1 MLVELKQIT
10 EQLGELLALPENLRV
25 AAVIGKE
32 NLDSDV
38 GVIIGW
44 RLVDY
49 DPETGNITPHEEKYD
64 NLKELIAGY
73 SNEILKDLFCGKFG
87 KFASTMNF
95 R

>member
-10 EQLGELLALPENLRV
+10 EQVGELLALPKNLRV
-25 AAVIGKE
+25 AADVE
-32 NLDSDV
+32 TVDDSNV
-38 GVIIGW
+38 GVIVGW

-95 R
+95 K

>member
-25 AAVIGKE
+25 AA
-32 NLDSDV
+32 DV
-38 GVIIGW
+38 ETTDGSNVGTIVGW

>member
-25 AAVIGKE
+25 AA
-32 NLDSDV
+32 DV
-38 GVIIGW
+38 ETADGSNVGTIAGW

-49 DPETGNITPHEEKYD
+49 DSETGNITPHEEKYD

>member
-25 AAVIGKE
+25 AA
-32 NLDSDV
+32 DV
-38 GVIIGW
+38 ETADGNNAGTIVGW